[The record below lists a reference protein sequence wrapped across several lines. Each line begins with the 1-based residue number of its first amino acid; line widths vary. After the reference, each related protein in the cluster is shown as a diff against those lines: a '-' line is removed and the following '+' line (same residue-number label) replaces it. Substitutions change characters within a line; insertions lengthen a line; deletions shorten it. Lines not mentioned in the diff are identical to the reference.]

1 VTNKTDTLTDKELI
15 EKVLSGDTNAFAA
28 IIKNTEVLVAQIV
41 FKMVENKEDRKDM
54 AQEIYLKAYKNLPR
68 FRFGSKLSTWIAQ
81 IAYNTCLDHVRKKKL
96 VLQDN
101 FDDDDKEEQQ
111 GNIVLS
117 QEPNAGIFKKEL
129 SAILKAE
136 IEKLSP
142 IHKTLIT
149 LYHNEEMSY
158 EEIAQ
163 VTQLPEGTLK
173 SYLFRA
179 RKALKNNLLEHYKKE
194 EL

>member
-81 IAYNTCLDHVRKKKL
+81 IAYNTCFDHVRKKKL

-101 FDDDDKEEQQ
+101 FDDDDKKGQQ
-111 GNIVLS
+111 RNIVLA
-117 QEPNAGIFKKEL
+117 QDPNAGVFKKEL

-179 RKALKNNLLEHYKKE
+179 RKALKNSLLQHYKKE

>member
-1 VTNKTDTLTDKELI
+1 
-15 EKVLSGDTNAFAA
+15 
-28 IIKNTEVLVAQIV
+28 
-41 FKMVENKEDRKDM
+41 
-54 AQEIYLKAYKNLPR
+54 
-68 FRFGSKLSTWIAQ
+68 
-81 IAYNTCLDHVRKKKL
+81 

-101 FDDDDKEEQQ
+101 FDDDDKEEPQ
-111 GNIVLS
+111 GNIILS
-117 QEPNAGIFKKEL
+117 HEPNAGVFRKEL
-129 SAILKAE
+129 SAILSAE
-136 IEKLSP
+136 IGKLSP
-142 IHKTLIT
+142 IHRTLIT

-179 RKALKNNLLEHYKKE
+179 RKALKNSLLQHYKKE